1 VNHDKL
7 TTGAIIGISLTGVFV
22 VITII
27 MLLAFFWRRK
37 KINELAKKDRR
48 VSPPPASMFAPLE
61 RRISV
66 YYSPDDVGQPG
77 AERGAWRN
85 GDAHPGTRVRSITP
99 TVIEDADL
107 VEEEGGMIP
116 REMVEVLNQG
126 LYGEGGAVTAA
137 AAAEAEEAWYS
148 SDTGSSLGSEW
159 TDYGEEFEN
168 VDLGDSNGNVG
179 SAGGSGGY
187 NIAIAR

>member
-7 TTGAIIGISLTGVFV
+7 TTGAIIGISLTGALV

-37 KINELAKKDRR
+37 KINELVKKDRR

-137 AAAEAEEAWYS
+137 AAAEAEAWYS